1 MKGNKMNERIIEQLI
16 DTFKQDFELAQND
29 LGALEQAVQEKMQ
42 LLGKGL
48 LQKLL
53 DSGSHGYQGGSI
65 ACRCGNSMK
74 FVQHRPKN
82 IHTVFGWIMAKR
94 SYYYCPDC
102 GGSSVPFDKASGLGG
117 EQISPGLAQACCLL
131 AVDDSFQQVSYKIEQ
146 LFGQRICDDTV
157 KQVVHK
163 AGSVALQQHN
173 NQLESFFTDRQI
185 PEAQVNPQR
194 LYITVDGTTVP
205 EDDGWH
211 EAKVG
216 CIYWLDEQFKRQ
228 KRYIA
233 SFDNSAIFGWQLW
246 LEACRC
252 GLRQAKEVVY
262 IGDGAGWIRTEQQ
275 KHFSK
280 STFIIDFYHTSEHI
294 WDCGKILFGEGTK
307 QANRWVHNRIDWL
320 ADGCTRKLLND
331 LKRRRKRH
339 RNLKRE
345 ALDNLI
351 RYISGNEEQMRYDVF
366 RSKGYDIGS
375 GAVEAACKSVVGKR
389 LKQSGMRWS
398 RAGSSATLALRVT
411 WLNNRW
417 EKLWQKKPL
426 AA

>member
-1 MKGNKMNERIIEQLI
+1 MNEGIIEQLVN
-16 DTFKQDFELAQND
+16 TFKHDFELLQDD

-53 DSGSHGYQGGSI
+53 DNGSHGYQGTSI
-65 ACRCGNSMK
+65 ACQCGESMN
-74 FVQHRPKN
+74 FIQHRPKN
-82 IHTVFGWIMAKR
+82 IHTVFGWIKVRR

-102 GGSSVPFDKASGLGG
+102 GESFVPFDKAGGLGS
-117 EQISPGLAQACCLL
+117 EQISPGLARACCLL
-131 AVDDSFQQVSYKIEQ
+131 AVDDSYQQVSRKIEQ
-146 LFGQRICDDTV
+146 LFGQRVCDDTV

-163 AGSVALQQHN
+163 VGSAVLQQDKD
-173 NQLESFFTDRQI
+173 QLESFFANRQV
-185 PEAQVNPQR
+185 PDSQAHPQR
-194 LYITVDGTTVP
+194 LYITVDGTTVHQ
-205 EDDGWH
+205 DDGWH

-216 CIYWLDEQFKRQ
+216 CIYFEDEQFKHQR
-228 KRYIA
+228 RYIT
-233 SFDNSAIFGWQLW
+233 SLDNSGIFGWQLW

-252 GLRQAKEVVY
+252 GLRQGKEVVY
-262 IGDGAGWIRTEQQ
+262 IGDGAGWIRTERQ
-275 KHFSK
+275 KHFGK
-280 STFIIDFYHTSEHI
+280 STFIIDFYHASEHI
-294 WDCGKILFGEGTK
+294 WDCGKVLFGEGSEATG
-307 QANRWVHNRIDWL
+307 RWVHKRIGWL
-320 ADGCTRKLLND
+320 SDGCTRKLLND

-339 RNLKRE
+339 RNLKRK

-351 RYISGNEEQMRYDVF
+351 RYISCNEEQMRYDVF

-398 RAGSSATLALRVT
+398 RAGSSAALALRVT

-417 EKLWQKKPL
+417 EQLWQNKPL
-426 AA
+426 VA

>member
-1 MKGNKMNERIIEQLI
+1 MNERIIEQLV
-16 DTFKQDFELAQND
+16 DTFKHDFELIQED
-29 LGALEQAVQEKMQ
+29 LGALERAVQEKMQ
-42 LLGKGL
+42 LLGKVL

-53 DSGSHGYQGGSI
+53 DSGFHGYQGTSV
-65 ACRCGNSMK
+65 ACRCGGSMN
-74 FVQHRPKN
+74 FIQHRPKN
-82 IHTVFGWIMAKR
+82 IHTVFGWINVKR

-102 GGSSVPFDKASGLGG
+102 GYSFVPFDKASGLGS

-131 AVDDSFQQVSYKIEQ
+131 AVDDSFQQVSRKIEH
-146 LFGQRICDDTV
+146 LFGQHICDDTV

-163 AGSVALQQHN
+163 TGSVALLQYN
-173 NQLESFFTDRQI
+173 EKLESFLANRQI
-185 PEAQVNPQR
+185 PEAQANPQK
-194 LYITVDGTTVP
+194 LYITVDGTTVH

-211 EAKVG
+211 EAKIG
-216 CIYWLDEQFKRQ
+216 CIYWEDEQFNRQ
-228 KRYIA
+228 RRYVA
-233 SFDNSAIFGWQLW
+233 SLDNSEVFGWQLW
-246 LEACRC
+246 LEACLC

-262 IGDGAGWIRTEQQ
+262 IGDGAGWIRSEQQ
-275 KHFSK
+275 KHFIK
-280 STFIIDFYHTSEHI
+280 STFIIDFYHASEHI
-294 WDCGKILFGEGTK
+294 WNCGKVLFGEGTK
-307 QANRWVHNRIDWL
+307 QTNGWVHNRIDWL

-351 RYISGNEEQMRYDVF
+351 RYISCNEERMRYDVF

-411 WLNNRW
+411 WLNDRW
-417 EKLWQKKPL
+417 EQLWQKKPL

>member
-1 MKGNKMNERIIEQLI
+1 MSRRIIEQLA
-16 DTFKQDFELAQND
+16 DAFKHDFELVQND
-29 LGALEQAVQEKMQ
+29 LGALERAVQEKMQ
-42 LLGKGL
+42 LLGKDL

-53 DSGSHGYQGGSI
+53 DSGSHGYQGASI
-65 ACRCGNSMK
+65 ACRCGESMN
-74 FVQHRPKN
+74 FIQHRPKN
-82 IHTVFGWIMAKR
+82 IHTVFGWIKVKR

-102 GGSSVPFDKASGLGG
+102 GDSFVPLDKAGGLGS
-117 EQISPGLAQACCLL
+117 EQISPGLARACCLL
-131 AVDDSFQQVSYKIEQ
+131 AVDDSYQQVSRKIGQ
-146 LFGQRICDDTV
+146 LFGRRVCDDTV

-163 AGSVALQQHN
+163 AGSSVLKRDN
-173 NQLESFFTDRQI
+173 DQLESFFANRQI
-185 PEAQVNPQR
+185 PESQAHPQK
-194 LYITVDGTTVP
+194 LYITVDGTTVH
-205 EDDGWH
+205 ENDGWH

-216 CIYWLDEQFKRQ
+216 CIYFEDGQFKRQ
-228 KRYIA
+228 RRYV
-233 SFDNSAIFGWQLW
+233 SSLDNSAIFGWQLW

-262 IGDGAGWIRTEQQ
+262 IGDGAGWIRTERQ

-280 STFIIDFYHTSEHI
+280 STFIIDFYHASEHI
-294 WDCGKILFGEGTK
+294 WDCGKVLFGEGTK
-307 QANRWVHNRIDWL
+307 TTNRWVHKRIDWM
-320 ADGCTRKLLND
+320 ADGCTRKLLKD

-345 ALDNLI
+345 ALDDLI
-351 RYISGNEEQMRYDVF
+351 RYISCNEEQMRYDVF

-398 RAGSSATLALRVT
+398 RVGSSAALALRVT

-417 EKLWQKKPL
+417 EQLWQKKPL
-426 AA
+426 VA

>member
-1 MKGNKMNERIIEQLI
+1 MNEGIIEQLVN
-16 DTFKQDFELAQND
+16 TFKHDFELLQDD

-53 DSGSHGYQGGSI
+53 DNGSHGYQGTSI
-65 ACRCGNSMK
+65 ACRCGESMN
-74 FVQHRPKN
+74 FIQHRPKN
-82 IHTVFGWIMAKR
+82 IHTVFGWIKVRR

-102 GGSSVPFDKASGLGG
+102 GESFVPFDKAGGLGS
-117 EQISPGLAQACCLL
+117 EQISPGLARACCLL
-131 AVDDSFQQVSYKIEQ
+131 AVDDSYQQVSRKIEQ
-146 LFGQRICDDTV
+146 LFGQRVCDDTV

-163 AGSVALQQHN
+163 VGSAVLQQDKD
-173 NQLESFFTDRQI
+173 QLESFFANRQV
-185 PEAQVNPQR
+185 PDSQAHPQR
-194 LYITVDGTTVP
+194 LYITVDGTTVHQ
-205 EDDGWH
+205 DDGWH

-216 CIYWLDEQFKRQ
+216 CIYFEDEQFKHQR
-228 KRYIA
+228 RYIT
-233 SFDNSAIFGWQLW
+233 SLDNSGIFGWQLW

-252 GLRQAKEVVY
+252 GLRQGKEVVY
-262 IGDGAGWIRTEQQ
+262 IGDGAGWIRTERQ
-275 KHFSK
+275 KHFGK
-280 STFIIDFYHTSEHI
+280 STFIIDFYHASEHI
-294 WDCGKILFGEGTK
+294 WDCGKVLFGEGSEATG
-307 QANRWVHNRIDWL
+307 RWVHKRIGWL
-320 ADGCTRKLLND
+320 SDGCTRKLLND

-339 RNLKRE
+339 RNLKRK

-351 RYISGNEEQMRYDVF
+351 RYISCNEEQMRYDVF

-398 RAGSSATLALRVT
+398 RAGSSAALALRVT

-417 EKLWQKKPL
+417 EQLWQNKPL
-426 AA
+426 VA